1 MVTNYSILHD
11 IPKLKIQKKKL
22 LHAAKELDRILKG
35 EKRPY
40 RSNRFIRRITPKI
53 HEEYEKKRTTS
64 PFNVNDS
71 CISCGI
77 CVKNCPVNAME
88 MGEIKP
94 SWVMPKCDNCLHC
107 LHHCPVDAINYGDS
121 TQNRLRYTYESCFK
135 EST

>member
-22 LHAAKELDRILKG
+22 LHAEKELDRILKG

-64 PFNVNDS
+64 RGTWQHTMLSNNL
-71 CISCGI
+71 
-77 CVKNCPVNAME
+77 KA
-88 MGEIKP
+88 
-94 SWVMPKCDNCLHC
+94 L
-107 LHHCPVDAINYGDS
+107 
-121 TQNRLRYTYESCFK
+121 YTKVLSEVSAEK
-135 EST
+135 E